1 MKSKTIII
9 PSQTMTVYDWYDI
22 QDEIC
27 KLMGITNEQ
36 FRDLKNSQR
45 HFNTWCDSK
54 GYGAKDPSG
63 TARNGSQIWYKE
75 YTEAPDG
82 QAARPP
88 YCDLWHL
95 AIESVV
101 PDEMHNDS
109 IVTMYALEDY
119 EDDPEY
125 YHKNVDWKKAFFEA
139 YNQVMLEVD
148 PENEGI
154 SVKFSW

>member
-1 MKSKTIII
+1 
-9 PSQTMTVYDWYDI
+9 
-22 QDEIC
+22 
-27 KLMGITNEQ
+27 
-36 FRDLKNSQR
+36 
-45 HFNTWCDSK
+45 
-54 GYGAKDPSG
+54 
-63 TARNGSQIWYKE
+63 
-75 YTEAPDG
+75 
-82 QAARPP
+82 
-88 YCDLWHL
+88 
-95 AIESVV
+95 
-101 PDEMHNDS
+101 MHNDS